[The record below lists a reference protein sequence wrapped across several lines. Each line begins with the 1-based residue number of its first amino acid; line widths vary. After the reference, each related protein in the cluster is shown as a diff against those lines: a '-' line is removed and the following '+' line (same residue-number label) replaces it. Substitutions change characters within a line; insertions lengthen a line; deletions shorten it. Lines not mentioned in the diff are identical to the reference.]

1 MVASRFVF
9 VFEIMTATLSE
20 IAETKRALRNEALA
34 RRDALSA
41 NYRQSAAET
50 IANFPFPAKVP
61 KGAIVSGFFPMKTE
75 LNLIPLMRALEAKGA
90 QIALPRIVGRG
101 NPLSMRAWK
110 FGDPLVPGQWG
121 IREPAPDAKE
131 VAPDILLVPFAAF
144 DRRGYR
150 IGYGA
155 GYYDMTI
162 AGLKA
167 KKKVI
172 TVGFGFSAQEIG
184 ECPVEPH
191 DQKLDYVM
199 TEAGLRVS
207 NSERV

>member
-1 MVASRFVF
+1 
-9 VFEIMTATLSE
+9 MTATLSE

-41 NYRQSAAET
+41 EYRQNAAEA
-50 IANFPFPAKVP
+50 IAKFPFPMKVP

-75 LNLIPLMRALEAKGA
+75 LSLIPLMRALEASGA
-90 QIALPRIVGRG
+90 RIALPRIVGRG

-121 IREPAPDAKE
+121 IREPVPEAPE

-144 DRRGYR
+144 DRHGYR
-150 IGYGA
+150 VGYGA

-162 AGLKA
+162 HRLRGMKA
-167 KKKVI
+167 VVAI
-172 TVGFGFSAQEIG
+172 GIAFAIQEIARVPAT
-184 ECPVEPH
+184 ERDER
-191 DQKLDYVM
+191 LDLVL
-199 TEAGLRVS
+199 TEREIIDCRKA
-207 NSERV
+207 

>member
-1 MVASRFVF
+1 
-9 VFEIMTATLSE
+9 MTATLSE

-41 NYRQSAAET
+41 EYRQNAAEA
-50 IANFPFPAKVP
+50 IAKFPFPVKVP

-75 LNLIPLMRALEAKGA
+75 LSLIPLMRALEASGA
-90 QIALPRIVGRG
+90 EIALPRMVGRG

-110 FGDPLVPGQWG
+110 FGDPLVAGQWG

-144 DRRGYR
+144 DRHGYR
-150 IGYGA
+150 VGYGA

-162 AGLKA
+162 AGLKT
-167 KKKVI
+167 KKKVV
-172 TVGFGFSAQEIG
+172 TVGFGFEAQEVDQ
-184 ECPVEPH
+184 CPVETH
-191 DQKLDYVM
+191 DQKLDFLM
-199 TEAGLRVS
+199 TEKGLRVGQP
-207 NSERV
+207 ERV

>member
-1 MVASRFVF
+1 MVASRCLFC
-9 VFEIMTATLSE
+9 FEIRLMPSDISE
-20 IAETKRALRNEALA
+20 RKKALREKALA
-34 RRDALSA
+34 RRDALDA
-41 NYRQSAAET
+41 GYRQEAADNL
-50 IANFPFPAKVP
+50 AAFPFPVP
-61 KGAIVSGFFPMKTE
+61 VPDCAIISGFFPMKTE
-75 LNLIPLMRALEAKGA
+75 LSPLPLMKVLQRKGA
-90 QIALPRIVGRG
+90 MIALPRIVGRG

-121 IREPAPDAKE
+121 IREPSPDAPA
-131 VAPDILLVPFAAF
+131 VAPDIFIVPFAAF

-162 AGLKA
+162 ASLKA

-172 TVGFGFSAQEIG
+172 TVGFGFAAQEIG

-207 NSERV
+207 NPERV

>member
-1 MVASRFVF
+1 MPSD
-9 VFEIMTATLSE
+9 ISE
-20 IAETKRALRNEALA
+20 LKRSLRNEALA
-34 RRDALSA
+34 RRDALDA
-41 NYRQSAAET
+41 DYRQHAAEA
-50 IANFPFPAKVP
+50 IASLPFPVPVP
-61 KGAIVSGFFPMKTE
+61 KGTIVSGFFPMKTE
-75 LNLIPLMRALEAKGA
+75 LSLLPLMRALEKNGA

-121 IREPAPDAKE
+121 IREPAPEAKE

-150 IGYGA
+150 VGYGA

-167 KKKVI
+167 KKKVV
-172 TVGFGFSAQEIG
+172 TVGFGFEAQEVG
-184 ECPVEPH
+184 ECPVEAH
-191 DQKLDYVM
+191 DQKLDFLI
-199 TEAGLRVS
+199 TEVGLRVGQP
-207 NSERV
+207 ERV

>member
-1 MVASRFVF
+1 MPSD
-9 VFEIMTATLSE
+9 
-20 IAETKRALRNEALA
+20 IAELKRSLRNEALA
-34 RRDALSA
+34 RRDALDA
-41 NYRQSAAET
+41 GYRQHAAEA
-50 IANFPFPAKVP
+50 IAKLPFPVPVP

-75 LNLIPLMRALEAKGA
+75 LSLLPLMRALEKNGA

-121 IREPAPDAKE
+121 IREPAPDAPE

-150 IGYGA
+150 VGYGA

-162 AGLKA
+162 AGLKT
-167 KKKVI
+167 KKKVV
-172 TVGFGFSAQEIG
+172 TVGFGFEAQEVQ
-184 ECPVEPH
+184 ECPVEGH
-191 DQKLDYVM
+191 DQKLDFLM
-199 TEAGLRVS
+199 TEKGLRVGQP
-207 NSERV
+207 ERV

>member
-1 MVASRFVF
+1 
-9 VFEIMTATLSE
+9 MTAILSE

-41 NYRQSAAET
+41 EYRQNAAE
-50 IANFPFPAKVP
+50 AVAKFPFPVNVP

-75 LNLIPLMRALEAKGA
+75 LSLIPLMRALETSGA
-90 QIALPRIVGRG
+90 RIALPRIVGRG

-121 IREPAPDAKE
+121 IREPAPEAPE

-144 DRRGYR
+144 DRHGYR
-150 IGYGA
+150 VGYGA

-167 KKKVI
+167 KKKVV
-172 TVGFGFSAQEIG
+172 TVGFGFEAQEVDQ
-184 ECPVEPH
+184 CPVEAH
-191 DQKLDYVM
+191 DQKLDFLM
-199 TEAGLRVS
+199 TEKGLRIGQP
-207 NSERV
+207 ERV